1 MHARAQLSA
10 WIEAG
15 LALWLVATSGCGESY
30 PWEHGGPA
38 PTLRPAPAP
47 SASETVA
54 PLASGQ
60 SAPLEGG
67 LFASCA
73 NGLVAEDDPV
83 IDVTRLFAVCGPPT
97 GMDRGTEAPLEG
109 AISEG
114 RAPATLPLELR
125 AGRCYRV
132 FAVADPH
139 VGELDVELR
148 SSRDTLIA
156 SDHQSGR
163 VAVVQP
169 DRPFCALAD
178 DTARLLVSARQGSG
192 AFALEIGVE

>member
-15 LALWLVATSGCGESY
+15 LALALLGATSCGETY

-38 PTLRPAPAP
+38 PTLRSALAP
-47 SASETVA
+47 SASDSA
-54 PLASGQ
+54 AALASGQ
-60 SAPLEGG
+60 NAPLEGG

-83 IDVTRLFAVCGPPT
+83 VDVTRLFAVCGPPT
-97 GMDRGTEAPLEG
+97 GMDRGTDAPLEG

-139 VGELDVELR
+139 VVELDVELR

-163 VAVVQP
+163 VAIVQP
-169 DRPFCALAD
+169 DRPFCVQAD
-178 DTARLLVSARQGSG
+178 DTARLLVSAREGSG